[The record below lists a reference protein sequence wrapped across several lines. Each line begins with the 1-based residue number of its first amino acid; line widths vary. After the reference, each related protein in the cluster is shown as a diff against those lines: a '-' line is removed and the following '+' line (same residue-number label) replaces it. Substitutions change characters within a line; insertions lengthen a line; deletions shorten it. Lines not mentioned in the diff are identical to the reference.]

1 MHSRSLPSAAPSADR
16 MRVRLD
22 DGSADTSRS
31 VRPCSRVSCRRAEA
45 STSWPDSRATTSPGC
60 TSLGATSAI
69 SRPCR
74 RTPIR
79 SASRNIWLMSWHA
92 SRTVVPCAWTRAISS
107 STSADSCTPSE
118 AVGSSRSS
126 SRGWCTMARATAT
139 SWRWPPDRDRTERS
153 GSCSG
158 TPSCPR
164 MAAASLRIWMS
175 DSSWRRRSRPSI
187 TLEAISRLSHSARS
201 CQTTETPWRLAPCGS
216 AGTGRPSSAITP
228 EVGAMSPAMQRIRVL
243 LPAPFSP
250 ASATSSPARTV
261 RSTPSRAVSGPN
273 RTRSPDTASCTGARV
288 PGARGPG
295 ASGAGAGCTGSPG
308 DGWGSLIGT
317 FSPASSLL
325 TTYRGTL
332 DATPLD
338 SVPEYGC

>member
-1 MHSRSLPSAAPSADR
+1 MTGHCALAASPTGPPAGPSGSSDQADSSGGARPSEATQTSPDSASRWMHSRSLPSAAPSADR

-164 MAAASLRIWMS
+164 MAAASRAHLDVGQQLAAALAAEHHVGGDIKVVAQRQVLPDHRDALALGALRV
-175 DSSWRRRSRPSI
+175 RRDRP
-187 TLEAISRLSHSARS
+187 AVQRDHARGRGDVPGDAAD
-201 CQTTETPWRLAPCGS
+201 QGALARAVL
-216 AGTGRPSSAITP
+216 AGQRDELARPHGEIHPVQGGQRAEPDPEPGHRELHGRPRP
-228 EVGAMSPAMQRIRVL
+228 
-243 LPAPFSP
+243 
-250 ASATSSPARTV
+250 
-261 RSTPSRAVSGPN
+261 
-273 RTRSPDTASCTGARV
+273 
-288 PGARGPG
+288 RGPR
-295 ASGAGAGCTGSPG
+295 P
-308 DGWGSLIGT
+308 
-317 FSPASSLL
+317 
-325 TTYRGTL
+325 RR
-332 DATPLD
+332 
-338 SVPEYGC
+338 